1 LATVIVSAEVPGAE
15 TVLGLKLAVT
25 FEGRPETLNTTEP
38 LPVTL
43 TTTEPLAPRLTVSGE
58 GTEMVKLGAWVNVSD
73 TVVEW
78 TPPFPLIVT
87 V

>member
-1 LATVIVSAEVPGAE
+1 MSAELPGAE

-25 FEGRPETLNTTEP
+25 FEGRPETLNATVP
-38 LPVTL
+38 LPDTL
-43 TTTEPLAPRLTVSGE
+43 TTTEPLPPRLIVSGE
-58 GTEMVKLGAWVNVSD
+58 GTEMVKPGAWVIVSD

-78 TPPFPLIVT
+78 MPPLPLIVT